1 MKNKSITISEDLYQ
15 TIVRELTYYEDKET
29 TAEESAENFYDIL
42 CEIQEL
48 YEEGEEE

>member
-1 MKNKSITISEDLYQ
+1 MKTKTITMTEELYQ
-15 TIVRELTYYEDKET
+15 SIVRSLTYYEDKET